1 MLCVNKGKN
10 KTKQEYWFEQIKLW
24 QSSGL
29 TQIKFCNQNN
39 LNAHTFIYWRVRF
52 LKSNDNPLPKKE
64 KMTFLP
70 AVIHAK
76 KNAESAQS
84 ITGSGMVIVFPN
96 QLKLLVPTDLP
107 QMELLS
113 IIKNLGGIS

>member
-10 KTKQEYWFEQIKLW
+10 KAKQEYWFEQIRLW

-29 TQIKFCNQNN
+29 RQVEFCKHNK
-39 LNAHTFIYWRVRF
+39 LNVHTFVYWRVRF
-52 LKSNDNPLPKKE
+52 LKSKDKTISKNE
-64 KMTFLP
+64 KVTFLP

-76 KNAESAQS
+76 KNAESTQS
-84 ITGSGMVIVFPN
+84 ITGSGIVIVFPN